1 MYNDWSCFEYRTFL
15 AVHLNLF
22 PFDLGTL
29 RTCGGLGGEMREVS
43 GFNSPDLPVYR
54 YFLFKKK
61 LLDHI
66 FGCVFKEKTFL
77 QRPPFP
83 FLLPQLQKD
92 TAVLRQ
98 PIWFQ
103 LCWELNGGKL
113 QKSASEYARLPK
125 RSLPSDMIKAVHF
138 LEWKPRATK
147 LL

>member
-1 MYNDWSCFEYRTFL
+1 
-15 AVHLNLF
+15 
-22 PFDLGTL
+22 
-29 RTCGGLGGEMREVS
+29 MREVS

-98 PIWFQ
+98 PI
-103 LCWELNGGKL
+103 
-113 QKSASEYARLPK
+113 
-125 RSLPSDMIKAVHF
+125 
-138 LEWKPRATK
+138 
-147 LL
+147 